1 MGTCNTG
8 PESTGGWHTLAD
20 ASYPLMIH
28 VDRGIRGRLL
38 QRLKYSC
45 PSSLTVTLD
54 LVGPV
59 ATYLRAKCG
68 CICAHLTCSFGFK
81 ATFTREESNTAM
93 SCFATQTAVLTPI

>member
-1 MGTCNTG
+1 
-8 PESTGGWHTLAD
+8 
-20 ASYPLMIH
+20 MIH

-81 ATFTREESNTAM
+81 VIFTREKSNTAM
-93 SCFATQTAVLTPI
+93 SCFATQTVVLIPRFE